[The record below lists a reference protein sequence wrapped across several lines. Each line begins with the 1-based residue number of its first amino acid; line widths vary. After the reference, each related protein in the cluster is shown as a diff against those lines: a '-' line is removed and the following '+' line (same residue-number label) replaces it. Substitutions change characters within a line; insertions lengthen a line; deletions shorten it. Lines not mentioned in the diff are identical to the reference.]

1 MELSYANLEQ
11 AREAA
16 DAILTLLGLDNCLFT
31 VEDHSGRYAIRVD
44 YPNGNGNGWR
54 SATFLTSYGALRATL
69 DDEGLRQELAY
80 AWQQRLAAARAI
92 GVLHAG
98 SGFQHAPLA
107 DAAAS

>member
-1 MELSYANLEQ
+1 MELSNANLEQ

-31 VEDHSGRYAIRVD
+31 VEDRLGRYAIRVD
-44 YPNGNGNGWR
+44 YPNGSKWR

-80 AWQQRLAAARAI
+80 AWQQRLESARVI
-92 GVLHAG
+92 GALHAG
-98 SGFQHAPLA
+98 RGFQYAPL
-107 DAAAS
+107 DAAAAS